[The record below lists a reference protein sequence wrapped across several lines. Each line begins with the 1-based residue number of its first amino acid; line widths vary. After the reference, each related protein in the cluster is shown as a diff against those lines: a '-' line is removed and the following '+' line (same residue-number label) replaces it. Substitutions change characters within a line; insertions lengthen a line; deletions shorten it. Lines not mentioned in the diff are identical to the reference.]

1 MKVHEFSNG
10 FSSWDQHDSQSS
22 LSLSCKRLR
31 PLAPKLSGSP
41 SSPPS
46 SSSGVTSAT
55 FDLKSFIRPDQTGP
69 RKFEYPVEHK
79 RDPPQVETHPGGTR
93 WNPTQEQI
101 GILEMLYKGGMRTPN
116 AQQIEHITLQLGK
129 YGKIEGKNV
138 FYWFQNHKARE
149 RQKQKRSNLISLS
162 CQSNFKTTC
171 VFTPSITTK
180 ARTSSSLD
188 MIRRETMVQKEEL
201 VDENEYKR
209 TCRSWGFENLEI
221 ANRRNINSSTNAT
234 TMATTYNKIIDNVT
248 LELFPLHPEG
258 R

>member
-1 MKVHEFSNG
+1 MKVHKFSDG
-10 FSSWDQHDSQSS
+10 FSSWDQHDSPSS

-31 PLAPKLSGSP
+31 PLAPKLSSSP

-46 SSSGVTSAT
+46 SSSGITSAT

-69 RKFEYPVEHK
+69 RKCEYPIEHK

-116 AQQIEHITLQLGK
+116 AQQIEHITSQLGK

-149 RQKQKRSNLISLS
+149 RQKQKRNNLINLS
-162 CQSNFKTTC
+162 CQNSFNSISVSNPC
-171 VFTPSITTK
+171 ATTK
-180 ARTSSSLD
+180 TRTSSSLD
-188 MIRRETMVQKEEL
+188 IRRDSVEL
-201 VDENEYKR
+201 VEDNGYKR

-221 ANRRNINSSTNAT
+221 ESRRNINAT
-234 TMATTYNKIIDNVT
+234 FDKIIDNVT